1 MTGPAA
7 RRLLRAS
14 LSGAT
19 LVLLTLA
26 GHAAGSGSL
35 PGPLGLAIA
44 TVLAFGLAF
53 ATGARQLAPMQLL
66 GFLLGGQ
73 ILLHLVLVSAGG
85 HAHGAAPG
93 PGTAAMIA
101 GHVAAAV
108 IAAVLLDQ
116 ADQLIDRWVSFWAT
130 ALGATPLIAGAPQE
144 TRRLRATPIAP
155 ASSRSEHL
163 QHYVVRR
170 GPPAPVGIDCS

>member
-1 MTGPAA
+1 M
-7 RRLLRAS
+7 RAS

-35 PGPLGLAIA
+35 PGPLGLIIA
-44 TVLAFGLAF
+44 GALAFGLAF
-53 ATGARQLAPMQLL
+53 ATGARPLAPLQLL

-73 ILLHLVLVSAGG
+73 ALLHLVLVSAGG
-85 HAHGAAPG
+85 HAHGPAAG
-93 PGTAAMIA
+93 PGTATMIA
-101 GHVAAAV
+101 GHTAAAV

-116 ADQLIDRWVSFWAT
+116 ADQLINRWVSFWST
-130 ALGATPLIAGAPQE
+130 ALGAAQPTIVATQE
-144 TRRLRATPIAP
+144 PRRLRATPIAP
-155 ASSRSEHL
+155 ARSLSEHL

-170 GPPAPVGIDCS
+170 GPPAPVCIDCS